1 MRSRTPLPQRQQA
14 HWGAFLEA
22 AALFLALCVL
32 GRSAALTLAAVVAAP
47 FPAVQTALWWG
58 QRNLQSETSDPEPE
72 PAAEEQAPPASSAVP
87 EAVQALTGGIEDY
100 LVALQPEDARP
111 ADAGAVIEKQY
122 PQGSGEKYIDCGAG
136 SIKNNT
142 RQTAADLAAE
152 IENPLP
158 FAIEKDSPDPQVLV
172 MHTHATEDY
181 RLSAGLWF
189 TPGDGARSTDRSINM
204 CAVGRVVAD
213 TLNAAGIH
221 TLHDETLN
229 DYPSYTGSYANSRA
243 VVQQY
248 LAQYPSIKVVL
259 DVHRD
264 AIETENGSRM
274 APVCTVDGRQAAQVM
289 IICGCDNGTTV
300 QLPDWRQNLRVA
312 AAWERAMEGMY
323 PGFTR
328 PVLFSYRFY
337 NQDLTT
343 GSLLIEIGGHGNNLN
358 EALYAGQL
366 AAKGLAAALLGG
378 VTGALLF
385 LEFPKALAFTAVGI
399 LVLTASTAFRETK
412 LLERQWVLPVLSAG
426 MVLAVGG
433 IYVIQSFSPMEEA
446 APCAGA
452 AALTGVSAYFF
463 RQLFQRP
470 EERLAPEG
478 LLFLGAA
485 LTLALGD
492 LTILNVSVGRVLL
505 CALLAYTAY
514 DQGPMTGVTA
524 GLGLGLITDLSAG
537 TSGLFTA
544 AYGVAGLCA
553 AKCRRRSMAAL
564 AFFSGA
570 AAAMLTSREEL
581 AQTLLLETVA
591 GSLLFLALPRRIF
604 GGKRLLREAAP
615 DIAQRTAL
623 KTHLNRAA
631 EALRELYDSMSRTPP
646 PQEENPAVIFDRA
659 AEKVCRGCALC
670 ELCWQ
675 KDYTATFNALNDATP
690 YLLERGKA
698 KAKDFPVHFAD
709 RCIHLSELLQAI
721 NGEL

>member
-1 MRSRTPLPQRQQA
+1 MRRREMAGCGHPLP
-14 HWGAFLEA
+14 FA
-22 AALFLALCVL
+22 AAAGLALGL
-32 GRSAALTLAAVVAAP
+32 ALFAHQLLLTLAAVVIGP
-47 FPAVQTALWWG
+47 LPAVQTALYLS
-58 QRNLQSETSDPEPE
+58 RKDLSENAAQAVSESAQETQAE
-72 PAAEEQAPPASSAVP
+72 PAQEAPALPAGDI
-87 EAVQALTGGIEDY
+87 EAY
-100 LVALQPEDARP
+100 LVPLEGDEARP
-111 ADAGAVIEKQY
+111 EGAGAILEKNY
-122 PQGSGEKYIDCGAG
+122 PQGSGEKYIPCGSG

-366 AAKGLAAALLGG
+366 AAKGLAAALLD
-378 VTGALLF
+378 GA
-385 LEFPKALAFTAVGI
+385 
-399 LVLTASTAFRETK
+399 
-412 LLERQWVLPVLSAG
+412 
-426 MVLAVGG
+426 
-433 IYVIQSFSPMEEA
+433 
-446 APCAGA
+446 
-452 AALTGVSAYFF
+452 
-463 RQLFQRP
+463 
-470 EERLAPEG
+470 
-478 LLFLGAA
+478 
-485 LTLALGD
+485 
-492 LTILNVSVGRVLL
+492 
-505 CALLAYTAY
+505 
-514 DQGPMTGVTA
+514 
-524 GLGLGLITDLSAG
+524 
-537 TSGLFTA
+537 
-544 AYGVAGLCA
+544 
-553 AKCRRRSMAAL
+553 
-564 AFFSGA
+564 
-570 AAAMLTSREEL
+570 
-581 AQTLLLETVA
+581 
-591 GSLLFLALPRRIF
+591 
-604 GGKRLLREAAP
+604 
-615 DIAQRTAL
+615 
-623 KTHLNRAA
+623 
-631 EALRELYDSMSRTPP
+631 
-646 PQEENPAVIFDRA
+646 
-659 AEKVCRGCALC
+659 
-670 ELCWQ
+670 
-675 KDYTATFNALNDATP
+675 
-690 YLLERGKA
+690 
-698 KAKDFPVHFAD
+698 
-709 RCIHLSELLQAI
+709 
-721 NGEL
+721 